1 MRIEENKELAPFTT
15 LGIGGPARWF
25 VEARTEADIF
35 AAAAWSRE
43 NALPLFVLG
52 AGSNLLVA
60 DSGFN
65 GLVLHVAL
73 EGIQIQ
79 ESGQPNERLFRVAA
93 GEDWDHF
100 VQRTVEEDCAGIEC
114 LAGIPGR
121 VGGTPVQ
128 NVGAYGQEVASTIV
142 GVRVYDLQTDE
153 IVELSAAECGFA
165 YRQSRFNTS
174 DKGRY
179 VILAVE
185 YKLVVDRLP
194 SLSYAD
200 LQRAFSSG
208 STPSLLEVAEAVRRI
223 RQSKGMLI
231 VEGDPDCR
239 SAGSF
244 FKNPVI
250 TRELA
255 ASVAQI
261 AGTQPPQY
269 PTGPRHP
276 EHIKIP
282 AAWLIAK
289 AGFDKGYTLG
299 RAAISTKHTLA
310 LVNLG
315 GATAAEI
322 LALANRIRSAVSA
335 RFCVDLQ
342 MEPVMLGF

>member
-1 MRIEENKELAPFTT
+1 
-15 LGIGGPARWF
+15 
-25 VEARTEADIF
+25 
-35 AAAAWSRE
+35 
-43 NALPLFVLG
+43 
-52 AGSNLLVA
+52 
-60 DSGFN
+60 

-185 YKLVVDRLP
+185 YKLDVDRLP

-223 RQSKGMLI
+223 RQS
-231 VEGDPDCR
+231 
-239 SAGSF
+239 
-244 FKNPVI
+244 
-250 TRELA
+250 
-255 ASVAQI
+255 
-261 AGTQPPQY
+261 
-269 PTGPRHP
+269 
-276 EHIKIP
+276 
-282 AAWLIAK
+282 
-289 AGFDKGYTLG
+289 
-299 RAAISTKHTLA
+299 
-310 LVNLG
+310 
-315 GATAAEI
+315 
-322 LALANRIRSAVSA
+322 
-335 RFCVDLQ
+335 
-342 MEPVMLGF
+342 